1 MGVKNWNKL
10 NARRFELI
18 EKKVKRVLHAGE
30 RAELERLQELADEKQ
45 GVFLD
50 PVIKAQEAYRDELKR
65 KGVWEGK

>member
-30 RAELERLQELADEKQ
+30 RAELERLQELADEI
-45 GVFLD
+45 VASLLS
-50 PVIKAQEAYRDELKR
+50 PVITALEVYRDKLKQ
-65 KGVWEGK
+65 KGIWEGK